1 MDGKGS
7 REMNALAFQTPGKL
21 FSDYSSR
28 LSAALQGFDWSP
40 VERLAYDLRDCWQT
54 GRQVFFCGNGG
65 SGGNANH
72 LANDFLYALSKTRGS
87 GLRVHSLSSNPS
99 VITCLANDEGYDQ
112 VFSLQLA
119 VLARKGDVLITFS
132 GSGNSPNI
140 LKALDESKKLGM
152 TSYAVL
158 GFTGGKAKAM
168 ADVPIHFDV
177 DDMQIAEDAQM
188 IGGHMLLQW
197 LHGQRDEVNSLKNAA
212 AELRRTWRRMKNT

>member
-1 MDGKGS
+1 
-7 REMNALAFQTPGKL
+7 MNAHAFSTPAKL
-21 FSDYSSR
+21 FTDYSKR
-28 LSAALQGFDWSP
+28 LNAALEGFDWSP

-54 GRQVFFCGNGG
+54 GRQVFLCGNGG

-99 VITCLANDEGYDQ
+99 VITCLANDEGYDN
-112 VFSLQLA
+112 VFALQLA
-119 VLARKGDVLITFS
+119 VLARNGDVLITFS

-140 LKALDESKKLGM
+140 LKALEEGKTLGM

-158 GFTGGKAKAM
+158 GFSGGKAKAL
-168 ADVPIHFDV
+168 ADVPIHFAL

-188 IGGHMLLQW
+188 IVGHMIMQW
-197 LHGQRDEVNSLKNAA
+197 LYAQRSDVTPVRGADG
-212 AELRRTWRRMKNT
+212 R

>member
-1 MDGKGS
+1 
-7 REMNALAFQTPGKL
+7 MNAPAFPTPGKL
-21 FSDYSSR
+21 FADYSNR
-28 LSAALQGFDWSP
+28 LNAALQSFDWTS
-40 VERLAYDLRDCWQT
+40 VEKLAYELRDCWQT

-72 LANDFLYALSKTRGS
+72 LANDYLYALSKTPGS

-119 VLARKGDVLITFS
+119 VLARKGDVLIAFS

-140 LKALDESKKLGM
+140 VKALEEGKKIGM

-158 GFTGGKAKAM
+158 GYSGGKAKAL
-168 ADVPIHFDV
+168 ADVPIHFAI

-188 IGGHMLLQW
+188 VIGHMIMQW
-197 LHGQRDEVNSLKNAA
+197 LYAQRGEIITNRGV
-212 AELRRTWRRMKNT
+212 

>member
-1 MDGKGS
+1 
-7 REMNALAFQTPGKL
+7 MNALTFKTPGTL
-21 FSDYSSR
+21 FADYTSR
-28 LSAALQGFDWSP
+28 FSTVLKDFDWAP

-72 LANDFLYALSKTRGS
+72 LANDFLYALSKTPGS

-119 VLARKGDVLITFS
+119 VLACKGDVLITFS

-140 LKALDESKKLGM
+140 LKALEEAREIGM

-158 GFTGGKAKAM
+158 GFSGGKAKAL
-168 ADVPIHFDV
+168 ADVPIHFAV

-188 IGGHMLLQW
+188 VIGHMIMQW
-197 LHGQRDEVNSLKNAA
+197 LYAQRGDIIKTREV
-212 AELRRTWRRMKNT
+212 

>member
-1 MDGKGS
+1 
-7 REMNALAFQTPGKL
+7 MNALAFSTPAKL
-21 FSDYSSR
+21 FSDYSKR
-28 LSAALQGFDWSP
+28 LGQVLEGFDWSP

-54 GRQVFFCGNGG
+54 GRQVFFAGNGG

-72 LANDFLYALSKTRGS
+72 LANDFLYALSKTPGS
-87 GLRVHSLSSNPS
+87 GLRVHSLSANPS

-140 LKALDESKKLGM
+140 LKALEESRKIGM

-158 GFTGGKAKAM
+158 GFSGGKAKAL
-168 ADVPIHFDV
+168 ADVPIHFNV
-177 DDMQIAEDAQM
+177 DDMQISEDAQM
-188 IGGHMLLQW
+188 IIGHMLMQW
-197 LHGQRDEVNSLKNAA
+197 LYGQRGEIALQRAV
-212 AELRRTWRRMKNT
+212 